1 MNIVLSAQCAKA
13 QVFVGA
19 HANAQKRKR
28 VPTKKLAPKTKWST
42 HHHKLR
48 TSISF
53 FISLEYN

>member
-28 VPTKKLAPKTKWST
+28 VPTKKISTKNKMVNS
-42 HHHKLR
+42 
-48 TSISF
+48 SS
-53 FISLEYN
+53 